1 MRNLDDPRRSPGGSE
16 PGRRVLVTG
25 GSGYIAGFLI
35 RRLLDAG
42 LTVHTT
48 VRRREREAPLRA
60 LLASQGGD
68 GGERL
73 RVFEADLT
81 SDAGWAEA
89 AAGCAQ
95 VAHLASPLPR
105 GVPRHADELIVPA
118 RDGALRLLRAARDA
132 GARRVVMTSS
142 VAAIAYGRGRGEHQY
157 TEADWT
163 DTTRPGL
170 TPYILSKTIA
180 ERAARD
186 WVAAEGGGLE
196 LCTINPSVVL
206 GPVWSGDY
214 SASVVLVK
222 MLLDGRVRA
231 CPDIGFGIVDVRDVA
246 ELHER
251 ALTAPGLAGERF
263 IASGRFF
270 KLAEVAAVLR
280 AGLGPRAGRVPTRTL
295 PDWVMRLA
303 APFSAVARAAASELG
318 SVRHHSAA
326 HTLAVLGWKTRA
338 EEDSIL
344 DCARSLLAQGL
355 VRP

>member
-1 MRNLDDPRRSPGGSE
+1 MVATALSAAP
-16 PGRRVLVTG
+16 VLVTG

-42 LTVHTT
+42 CTVHTT

-60 LLASQGGD
+60 LLAAHGGD
-68 GGERL
+68 GGDDGDGGMRL
-73 RVFEADLT
+73 RVFEADLMA
-81 SDAGWAEA
+81 DAGWAEA
-89 AAGCAQ
+89 AAGCAL
-95 VAHLASPLPR
+95 VAHVASPLPR
-105 GVPRHADELIVPA
+105 GVPRHADELVVPA
-118 RDGALRLLRAARDA
+118 RDGALRVLRAARDA

-142 VAAIAYGRGRGEHQY
+142 VAAIAYGRGRGEHHF

-163 DTTRPGL
+163 DTARPSL

-180 ERAARD
+180 ERVARD

-222 MLLDGRVRA
+222 MLLDGRIAA
-231 CPDIGFGIVDVRDVA
+231 CPDIGFGVVDVRDVA

-251 ALTAPGLAGERF
+251 ALIAPGLAGERF

-270 KLAEVAAVLR
+270 KLIEVASVLR
-280 AGLGPRAGRVPTRTL
+280 AGLGARAARVPTRTL
-295 PDWVMRLA
+295 PDWLMRLA
-303 APFSAVARAAASELG
+303 APFSSVARAAATELG
-318 SVRHHSAA
+318 SVRHQSPA
-326 HTLAVLGWKTRA
+326 HTLAVLGWKTRP
-338 EEDSIL
+338 EEESIL
-344 DCARSLLAQGL
+344 DCARSLLDQGL
-355 VRP
+355 VRA